1 MSNKAG
7 NINYYMSLP
16 YGERILQE
24 VLDDGS
30 SYYVARVV
38 ELEGCTSHGDT
49 PDEALWNLQDAKHLY
64 IETMLEDGLKPPPP
78 QNQAVQRATWIVGAD
93 SASVSCLPS
102 HRSREPE
109 LRLRIAPCDGTSSD
123 PHGLPASRWSLQ
135 SLFAR

>member
-1 MSNKAG
+1 MSSKAG

-16 YGERILQE
+16 YGERVLQE

-38 ELEGCTSHGDT
+38 ELEGCTSHGVT

-64 IETMLEDGLKPPPP
+64 IETMLEDGLNPPLP

-93 SASVSCLPS
+93 SASAICLPT

-109 LRLRIAPCDGTSSD
+109 PQLRIAPCDGTLSD
-123 PHGLPASRWSLQ
+123 PRDVPASRWSLQ
-135 SLFAR
+135 SLLAR